1 MISCCSHGF
10 VGGLSTVT
18 NLCTITEFL
27 SAALDDRRQVDVV
40 YTDFSSAFDSIDH
53 DILIKKTRFLWF
65 L

>member
-1 MISCCSHGF
+1 MVC
-10 VGGLSTVT
+10 LSTVT

-27 SAALDDRRQVDVV
+27 SAALDDRRQVDVI